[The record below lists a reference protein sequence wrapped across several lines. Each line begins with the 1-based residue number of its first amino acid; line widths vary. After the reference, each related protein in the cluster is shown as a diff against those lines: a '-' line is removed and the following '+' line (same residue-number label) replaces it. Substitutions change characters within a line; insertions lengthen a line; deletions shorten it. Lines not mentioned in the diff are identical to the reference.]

1 MKNKLYTV
9 LIILTVAV
17 PLGLLSENPAWG
29 EWEENY
35 YQKILG
41 FIPNGIKNAHTIASP
56 IPDYSING
64 MSDVASYYL
73 SALLGLVL
81 VYGIFYI
88 LVKIIAKKQDSH
100 GSA

>member
-1 MKNKLYTV
+1 MV
-9 LIILTVAV
+9 LSLLIVAV

-41 FIPNGIKNAHTIASP
+41 FIPNGIKNAHTIESP
-56 IPDYSING
+56 IANYSING
-64 MSDVASYYL
+64 LSHVVSYYL
-73 SALLGLVL
+73 SALLGLAL
-81 VYGIFYI
+81 IYGIFYI
-88 LVKIIAKKQDSH
+88 LTKIIAKKQDNH